1 MSQYINIVGTQRSP
15 YEREQMYGVNGETEV
30 KISH

>member
-1 MSQYINIVGTQRSP
+1 MSQYINIVGTQCP
-15 YEREQMYGVNGETEV
+15 PCEREQMYGVNEETEL